1 MWLKISICNLHIV
14 FCTIHVQPHTR
25 RQFHFTGW
33 PVHTVSTFQQPISQY
48 LILSKE
54 RRILWSATWL
64 MLTHWLARYCV
75 ARACVGFAIAKT
87 VNRQDSWA
95 GAKQLDQYSLSRH
108 QLTACLLFPFNLKGK
123 RKNNN
128 KNIGLRVKP
137 ITTRRDVMHESAL
150 TSSPVCRLLGRVSA
164 LSKQLTVFDDL
175 WMTWLS
181 PKRAWGV
188 FTRFPAQAFTG
199 FAVQDLVIVDTR

>member
-150 TSSPVCRLLGRVSA
+150 TSSPQCAAWSVVSA
-164 LSKQLTVFDDL
+164 HWVNNWRCSMIYEWLGFLLRELEVCLRDFQLKL
-175 WMTWLS
+175 LQALRSRTWL
-181 PKRAWGV
+181 
-188 FTRFPAQAFTG
+188 
-199 FAVQDLVIVDTR
+199 